1 MGCRLL
7 KMLRL
12 TMVRASV
19 ERKGVSRER
28 KAVSRKPLA
37 VGCDWRGL
45 SIVLIFVCI
54 GAHNEVINK
63 ALFGAFRQQRG
74 EDAVIRED

>member
-12 TMVRASV
+12 TMARASV
-19 ERKGVSRER
+19 GRKGISGKR

-37 VGCDWRGL
+37 VGRDWRGL
-45 SIVLIFVCI
+45 RIVLIFVCI
-54 GAHNEVINK
+54 GVHNEVISK

-74 EDAVIRED
+74 EDAAICED